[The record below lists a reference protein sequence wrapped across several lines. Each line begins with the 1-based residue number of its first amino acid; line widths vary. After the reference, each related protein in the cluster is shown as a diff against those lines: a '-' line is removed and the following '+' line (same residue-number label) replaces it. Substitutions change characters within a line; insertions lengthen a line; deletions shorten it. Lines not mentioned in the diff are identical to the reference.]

1 VAHAS
6 AIDARQSDRRSGSNA
21 RGHMVYGA
29 APQRCYGRVMFG
41 RVLFALVW
49 LIIAAGV
56 ALPLYPRD
64 LPTSTVAVTTDPVQL
79 AAGTDAFGCVDCPA
93 PEGGRA
99 DCRSDCRCGEAQ
111 PAVFVPLEEP
121 IGVTIAVTD
130 QSLPSRLPEPQPL
143 PPKLPAI

>member
-1 VAHAS
+1 
-6 AIDARQSDRRSGSNA
+6 
-21 RGHMVYGA
+21 M
-29 APQRCYGRVMFG
+29 VMFG

-64 LPTSTVAVTTDPVQL
+64 VPTSTVAVATDPVQL
-79 AAGTDAFGCVDCPA
+79 VAGTDVFGCEDCPISDA
-93 PEGGRA
+93 GRA
-99 DCRSDCRCGEAQ
+99 DCRSDCPCGETL

-121 IGVTIAVTD
+121 VGLTIAVTVR
-130 QSLPSRLPEPQPL
+130 SLPSRLPEPQPL

>member
-1 VAHAS
+1 
-6 AIDARQSDRRSGSNA
+6 
-21 RGHMVYGA
+21 
-29 APQRCYGRVMFG
+29 MFG

-64 LPTSTVAVTTDPVQL
+64 LPTSTVAVTTDQVQL
-79 AAGTDAFGCVDCPA
+79 AAGTDAFGCEDCPV
-93 PEGGRA
+93 PDGGRA
-99 DCRSDCRCGEAQ
+99 DCRADCRCGEAQ

-121 IGVTIAVTD
+121 VGLTIAVTD

>member
-1 VAHAS
+1 
-6 AIDARQSDRRSGSNA
+6 
-21 RGHMVYGA
+21 
-29 APQRCYGRVMFG
+29 MFG

-64 LPTSTVAVTTDPVQL
+64 VPTSTVAVTTDPVQL
-79 AAGTDAFGCVDCPA
+79 AAGSDAFACEDCPVTD
-93 PEGGRA
+93 GGQA
-99 DCRSDCRCGEAQ
+99 DCRSGCPCGEAL

-121 IGVTIAVTD
+121 VTFTLAVTVRP
-130 QSLPSRLPEPQPL
+130 LPSRLSEPQPL